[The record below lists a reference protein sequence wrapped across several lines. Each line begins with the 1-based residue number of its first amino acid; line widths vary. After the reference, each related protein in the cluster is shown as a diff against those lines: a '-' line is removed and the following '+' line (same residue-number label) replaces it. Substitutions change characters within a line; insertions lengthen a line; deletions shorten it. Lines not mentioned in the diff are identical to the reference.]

1 MQKIHRFKL
10 SVVLL
15 TLTLSF
21 TVPLLA
27 ANALEVMNHNGI
39 SYVSGGV
46 GDDEQ
51 SAIKEMA
58 TDYTLEVLMALKNG
72 SYLTDVHVR
81 IVDKQGNTLLE
92 TVSKGP
98 FLLVNLQPGTYV
110 IEADYQGSKQQKTA
124 YLDRGER
131 EQLNFYW

>member
-1 MQKIHRFKL
+1 M
-10 SVVLL
+10 
-15 TLTLSF
+15 
-21 TVPLLA
+21 PLLA
-27 ANALEVMNHNGI
+27 AGALEVMNHNGI

-58 TDYTLEVLMALKNG
+58 ADYTLEVLMALKNG
-72 SYLTDVHVR
+72 SYLTDVAVR
-81 IVDKQGNTLLE
+81 VADKQGNTLLE